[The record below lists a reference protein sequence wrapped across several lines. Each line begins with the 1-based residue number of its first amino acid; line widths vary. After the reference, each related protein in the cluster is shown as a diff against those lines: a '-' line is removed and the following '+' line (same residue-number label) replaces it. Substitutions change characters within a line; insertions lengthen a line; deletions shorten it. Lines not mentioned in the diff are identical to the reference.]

1 MDTETLKILTDI
13 SWAGVIALSIVFI
26 VKPLIEFV
34 LNKINGKSNNYKL
47 NQLEKMVTNEM
58 AHDIQRIDVDIN
70 EIWKEIRAIKEQL
83 MEIKTCLKI
92 KNILYLQP
100 YITLNYIIKAL

>member
-34 LNKINGKSNNYKL
+34 LN
-47 NQLEKMVTNEM
+47 M
-58 AHDIQRIDVDIN
+58 
-70 EIWKEIRAIKEQL
+70 
-83 MEIKTCLKI
+83 
-92 KNILYLQP
+92 
-100 YITLNYIIKAL
+100 IIKKPIIITTA